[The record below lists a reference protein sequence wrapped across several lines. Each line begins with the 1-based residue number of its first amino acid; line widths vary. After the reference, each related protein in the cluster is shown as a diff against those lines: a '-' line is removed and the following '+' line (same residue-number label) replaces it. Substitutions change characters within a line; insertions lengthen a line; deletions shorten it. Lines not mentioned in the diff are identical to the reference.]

1 MKKLLFTIALSFAS
15 GALFGQGYLS
25 FYQLR
30 DVVPQT
36 QNLQPAFI
44 PDNSFTISLIP
55 SVGANVQGDWTL
67 EEILSRPS
75 GQFDLT
81 VDFDVLNAVTQENNF
96 LSVDAT
102 VNLFHVGLRTKVG
115 SFSLFSNVKT
125 NFDFKYSKDLI
136 DFLANGNGNFIG
148 GAVDFSDNCIKF
160 ESFQEIGIGYAN
172 KYLDDR
178 LTVGARVKLV
188 TGMFHASIQDGASP
202 TLSTDA
208 TDFDWTV
215 NLQNATVNTAGLDY
229 LFNSDD
235 YDDGDLTK
243 YMLGNQNSTVAFD
256 FGAKYRVL
264 DWLEVEAAVNDIGN
278 INWQEQ
284 VRNYNTYD
292 TTTIFSGVELRDIEN
307 SDQVF
312 EDSLTAKFRSDETRN
327 TFSSSLPTRVFLTA
341 SAFLTPN
348 DRFSLTYFKRN
359 ALEGMPANY
368 ALSYNHRFQKFVVG
382 LVGLCRGANNEMNF
396 GANIATN
403 FSPVQLFAA
412 ADNFLVLNRPETY
425 SKADFRIGL
434 NLLFGFKKWQKK
446 DDVVDLGR
454 L

>member
-15 GALFGQGYLS
+15 AALFGQGYLS

-81 VDFDVLNAVTQENNF
+81 VDFDVLNAATQENNF

-102 VNLFHVGLRTKVG
+102 VYLFHVGLRTKVG

-148 GAVDFSDNCIKF
+148 GTVDFSDNRIKF

-188 TGMFHASIQDGASP
+188 TGMFHASIQDGASA

-229 LFNSDD
+229 LFNLDD

-264 DWLEVEAAVNDIGN
+264 DWLEVEEAVNDIGN

-292 TTTIFSGVELRDIEN
+292 TTAIFSGVELRDIEN

-348 DRFSLTYFKRN
+348 DRFSLTYFITTWPIK
-359 ALEGMPANY
+359 
-368 ALSYNHRFQKFVVG
+368 SQF
-382 LVGLCRGANNEMNF
+382 
-396 GANIATN
+396 
-403 FSPVQLFAA
+403 
-412 ADNFLVLNRPETY
+412 D
-425 SKADFRIGL
+425 
-434 NLLFGFKKWQKK
+434 
-446 DDVVDLGR
+446 
-454 L
+454 